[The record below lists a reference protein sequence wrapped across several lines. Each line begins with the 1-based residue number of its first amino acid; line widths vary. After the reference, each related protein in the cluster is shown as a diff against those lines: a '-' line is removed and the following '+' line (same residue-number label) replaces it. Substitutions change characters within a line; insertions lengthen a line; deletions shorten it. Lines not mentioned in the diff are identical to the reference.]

1 MAAAAAEVERT
12 GYGKMPL
19 LPSEVTT
26 GMTASLSG
34 GTESKLSK
42 HYRGERHPFGQPRG
56 HPEGRTQN
64 NTWMDGTHDSSFRS
78 SQASWMFL

>member
-19 LPSEVTT
+19 LPSELTT

-42 HYRGERHPFGQPRG
+42 HYRGERHPFGRHEDARKTILANYVSVKAG
-56 HPEGRTQN
+56 VKLK
-64 NTWMDGTHDSSFRS
+64 
-78 SQASWMFL
+78 AA

>member
-19 LPSEVTT
+19 LPSELTT

-42 HYRGERHPFGQPRG
+42 HYRGERHPFDARK
-56 HPEGRTQN
+56 TIFAQN
-64 NTWMDGTHDSSFRS
+64 YVSVKAGVKLK
-78 SQASWMFL
+78 AA